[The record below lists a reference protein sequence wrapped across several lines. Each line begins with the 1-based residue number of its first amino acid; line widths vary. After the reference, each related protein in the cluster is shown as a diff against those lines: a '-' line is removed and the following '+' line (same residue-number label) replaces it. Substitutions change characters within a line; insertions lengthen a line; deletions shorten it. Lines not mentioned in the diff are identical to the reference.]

1 MHFPSFFVFK
11 SLSANNTATIN
22 ANMADSIFPI
32 ISGNTN
38 LGFVWHV
45 KAKKSPIAQFAP
57 IMKAALIKAPFNDI
71 FLQDFHPL
79 PKFVEKIFSKNG
91 YIFGNHLFVDFQKR
105 KKAVRFA
112 YLTARKAFF

>member
-1 MHFPSFFVFK
+1 MHLPSFFVFK

-71 FLQDFHPL
+71 FLQDFHL
-79 PKFVEKIFSKNG
+79 LSKFVGKF
-91 YIFGNHLFVDFQKR
+91 FQKM
-105 KKAVRFA
+105 VIF
-112 YLTARKAFF
+112 